1 MKLRAAVL
9 TLILLLSTNWP
20 SAGAS
25 RFAPVDELKS
35 EAERA
40 FGQALDLWRD
50 GQFAQLYDR
59 TKGGRETR
67 EAFARRLIAAPLKP
81 ACCWR
86 RCRGFR
92 AAGRRFHRDR
102 QGETGFRRA
111 GRHRVPNRFLPA
123 GEGRRRL
130 ASLPQR
136 HLFSRRQQE
145 RKIFALIRH

>member
-1 MKLRAAVL
+1 MKLRTAVL

-25 RFAPVDELKS
+25 RFTPVDELKS

-67 EAFARRLIAAPLKP
+67 EAFARRLVAAPLKP
-81 ACCWR
+81 ACCWEKMQEVSVR
-86 RCRGFR
+86 LDGDSIAIIKAKLGF
-92 AAGRRFHRDR
+92 
-102 QGETGFRRA
+102 
-111 GRHRVPNRFLPA
+111 
-123 GEGRRRL
+123 EGRGDTEYQTGSFRL
-130 ASLPQR
+130 VREDDVWLISRSDIFSLAG
-136 HLFSRRQQE
+136 SRKGKSSR
-145 RKIFALIRH
+145 

>member
-20 SAGAS
+20 SADAS
-25 RFAPVDELKS
+25 RFSTVDELKS

-67 EAFARRLIAAPLKP
+67 EAFARRLVAAPLKP
-81 ACCWR
+81 ACCWEKMQEVSVR
-86 RCRGFR
+86 LDGDSIAIIKAKLGF
-92 AAGRRFHRDR
+92 
-102 QGETGFRRA
+102 
-111 GRHRVPNRFLPA
+111 
-123 GEGRRRL
+123 EGRGDTEYQTGSFRL
-130 ASLPQR
+130 VREDDVWLISRSDIFSLAG
-136 HLFSRRQQE
+136 SRKGKSSR
-145 RKIFALIRH
+145 

>member
-25 RFAPVDELKS
+25 RFSTVDELKS

-50 GQFAQLYDR
+50 GQFAQLYER

-67 EAFARRLIAAPLKP
+67 EAFARRLVAAPLKP
-81 ACCWR
+81 ACCWEKMQEVSVR
-86 RCRGFR
+86 LDGDSIAIVKAKLGF
-92 AAGRRFHRDR
+92 
-102 QGETGFRRA
+102 
-111 GRHRVPNRFLPA
+111 
-123 GEGRRRL
+123 EGRGDTEYQTGSFRL
-130 ASLPQR
+130 VREDDVWLLSRSDIFSLAG
-136 HLFSRRQQE
+136 SRKGKSSR
-145 RKIFALIRH
+145 

>member
-25 RFAPVDELKS
+25 RFTPVDELKS

-67 EAFARRLIAAPLKP
+67 EAFARRLVAAPLKP
-81 ACCWR
+81 ACCWEKMQEVSVR
-86 RCRGFR
+86 LDGDSIAIIKAKLGF
-92 AAGRRFHRDR
+92 
-102 QGETGFRRA
+102 
-111 GRHRVPNRFLPA
+111 
-123 GEGRRRL
+123 EGRGDTEYQTGSFRL
-130 ASLPQR
+130 VREDDVWLISRSDIFSLAG
-136 HLFSRRQQE
+136 SRKGKSSR
-145 RKIFALIRH
+145 

>member
-81 ACCWR
+81 ACCWEKMQEVSVR
-86 RCRGFR
+86 LDGDSIAIVKAKLGF
-92 AAGRRFHRDR
+92 
-102 QGETGFRRA
+102 
-111 GRHRVPNRFLPA
+111 
-123 GEGRRRL
+123 EGRGDTEYQTGSFRL
-130 ASLPQR
+130 VREDDVWLLSRSDIFSLAG
-136 HLFSRRQQE
+136 SRKGRSS
-145 RKIFALIRH
+145 R

>member
-81 ACCWR
+81 ACCWEKMQ
-86 RCRGFR
+86 
-92 AAGRRFHRDR
+92 RFPCGWTEIPSR
-102 QGETGFRRA
+102 
-111 GRHRVPNRFLPA
+111 
-123 GEGRRRL
+123 
-130 ASLPQR
+130 S
-136 HLFSRRQQE
+136 SRRNWVS
-145 RKIFALIRH
+145 KGGATPSTKPVPSGW

>member
-50 GQFAQLYDR
+50 GKFAQLYDR

-81 ACCWR
+81 ACCWEKMQEVSVR
-86 RCRGFR
+86 LDGDSIAIVKAKLGF
-92 AAGRRFHRDR
+92 
-102 QGETGFRRA
+102 
-111 GRHRVPNRFLPA
+111 
-123 GEGRRRL
+123 EGRGDTEYQTGSFRL
-130 ASLPQR
+130 VREDDVWLLSRSDIFSLAG
-136 HLFSRRQQE
+136 SRKGRSS
-145 RKIFALIRH
+145 R

>member
-25 RFAPVDELKS
+25 RFTPVDELKS

-67 EAFARRLIAAPLKP
+67 EAFARRLVAAPLKP
-81 ACCWR
+81 ACCWEKMQEVSVR
-86 RCRGFR
+86 LDGDSIAIVKAKLGF
-92 AAGRRFHRDR
+92 
-102 QGETGFRRA
+102 
-111 GRHRVPNRFLPA
+111 
-123 GEGRRRL
+123 EGRGDTEYQTGSFRL
-130 ASLPQR
+130 VREDDVWLLSRSDIFSLAG
-136 HLFSRRQQE
+136 SRKGKSSR
-145 RKIFALIRH
+145 

>member
-25 RFAPVDELKS
+25 RFTPVDELKS

-50 GQFAQLYDR
+50 GQFAQLYER

-67 EAFARRLIAAPLKP
+67 EAFARRLVAAPLKP
-81 ACCWR
+81 ACCWEKMQEVSVR
-86 RCRGFR
+86 LDGDSIAIVKAKLGF
-92 AAGRRFHRDR
+92 
-102 QGETGFRRA
+102 
-111 GRHRVPNRFLPA
+111 
-123 GEGRRRL
+123 EGRGDTEYQTGSFRL
-130 ASLPQR
+130 VREDDVWLLSRSDIFSLAG
-136 HLFSRRQQE
+136 SRKGKSSR
-145 RKIFALIRH
+145 